1 MENPSAIMKWQ
12 MDSINVKLLCQ
23 QSLHSL
29 TIVATTETVFKRTE
43 NSFLKNLKRCRRSAR
58 NQTNVLIN
66 RTGFHDNNGA
76 DVEGESSL
84 RRFSFNLLIVECELD
99 MLPRSSMVDYWFMIR
114 LRSFLHVGKVSK

>member
-43 NSFLKNLKRCRRSAR
+43 NRFLKNLEQCRRSAR
-58 NQTNVLIN
+58 NQTNGLVN

-99 MLPRSSMVDYWFMIR
+99 ATSQLYGRLLVYDSFEVISSCW
-114 LRSFLHVGKVSK
+114 

>member
-1 MENPSAIMKWQ
+1 MMLMENPSAIMKWQ

-76 DVEGESSL
+76 NVEGESSL

-99 MLPRSSMVDYWFMIR
+99 ATSQLYGRLLVYDSFEVISSCW
-114 LRSFLHVGKVSK
+114 